1 MTFSFYI
8 DESGHSGDAVRSGTA
23 YDFIDQPIFALAAIG
38 IEDESGFVRDIEPLR
53 TKHRAPTGELKSKSL
68 RADFTADL
76 IAYICDRRLPFFAE
90 VVDKRYFICIKLI
103 ESQLL
108 PPIIGYEP
116 SEELHFLKNSLADFL
131 YQEVSDHVL
140 DQFVAACLDPSDH
153 TLMSAFGSQLLFTAG
168 TPDNGDDRDFREA
181 MRHMIVT
188 TMSEYAELRKSD
200 GSAHLRFLPVG
211 DMNKRGKQV
220 WMLPNLSSFTNI
232 YARINLFRHGRLADV
247 KLVHDE
253 QLELDDILRESKRAA
268 ETIRQSGLKPFT
280 PHADYQF
287 NEAATLEFVKSHE
300 CPGIQA
306 ADVVAGALMR
316 FYRDR
321 LRGDTSGSTKV
332 DRAVRRLVFES
343 DSYTGIGVNQVM
355 TVGLA
360 L

>member
-38 IEDESGFVRDIEPLR
+38 VENEPEFVRSIESLR
-53 TKHRAPTGELKSKSL
+53 TKHRVPAGELKSRTV

-76 IAYICDRRLPFFAE
+76 IDYICDRRIPLFVE

-103 ESQLL
+103 DCQLL
-108 PPIIGYEP
+108 PSAIGYE
-116 SEELHFLKNSLADFL
+116 SGGELHFLKNHLADFL
-131 YQEVSDHVL
+131 YKAVSDHVL

-168 TPDNGDDRDFREA
+168 TSDNGDDRDFREA

-188 TMSEYAELRKSD
+188 TMSKYAEQRRSD
-200 GSAHLRFLPVG
+200 ASAHLHFLPVG
-211 DMNKRGKQV
+211 DLNKRGKQV
-220 WMLPNLSSFTNI
+220 WMLPNLSSFTNV
-232 YARINLFRHGRLADV
+232 YARINLFRRKRLADV
-247 KLVHDE
+247 RLVHDE
-253 QLELDDILRESKRAA
+253 QLELEDILRESKRAA
-268 ETIRQSGLKPFT
+268 ETIGQSGLNPFT
-280 PHADYQF
+280 PCADYQF

-300 CPGIQA
+300 CTGIQA

-321 LRGDTSGSTKV
+321 LRGDISGSTKV